1 MFLYSNRD
9 ELNSNSNTTTSLAVA
24 PDLNYNSYDD
34 ALLNIDGPL
43 YSPDHIQICDELARQ
58 QSINT
63 TEADSPCHNVHSC
76 DNVQQQTQQQQSPNL
91 ADKRENGPNKRRA
104 KAQTQK
110 RQKLLLEAKESVG
123 QCSHS
128 QQTFNGKTRR
138 QYKQNFLFNPQIA
151 VCDINGKFLNA
162 YFILC
167 NHFNESKFRTK
178 IVVLIKN
185 C

>member
-1 MFLYSNRD
+1 MFLYSRRD

-24 PDLNYNSYDD
+24 PDFNYNSYDE
-34 ALLNIDGPL
+34 ALLNPDGPL

-63 TEADSPCHNVHSC
+63 NGAGGPCHNVHSC

-91 ADKRENGPNKRRA
+91 ADKRENDQNKRRA

-128 QQTFNGKTRR
+128 QKAFGKTRR
-138 QYKQNFLFNPQIA
+138 RYKQNFLFNPQIS

-162 YFILC
+162 YFILFY
-167 NHFNESKFRTK
+167 HFNESKFRTK